1 MSYAN
6 RFHTW
11 IYQNHSNNHWNLL
24 CFQDNK
30 PNSYAYFVKENGSES
45 RKTFQQQ
52 MEFQQQ
58 QQAANQ
64 APPKAKMTEKKK
76 VGEYIDYEEV
86 N

>member
-1 MSYAN
+1 MQTASIPGFIRTILIIIGIYYAFKLIS
-6 RFHTW
+6 R
-11 IYQNHSNNHWNLL
+11 ILL
-24 CFQDNK
+24 
-30 PNSYAYFVKENGSES
+30 PILL
-45 RKTFQQQ
+45 RKMVQKAEKSFQQQ

>member
-1 MSYAN
+1 MP
-6 RFHTW
+6 
-11 IYQNHSNNHWNLL
+11 ILL
-24 CFQDNK
+24 RKMVQK
-30 PNSYAYFVKENGSES
+30 AE
-45 RKTFQQQ
+45 KTFQQQ

-64 APPKAKMTEKKK
+64 APPKAKMTEKKI